1 MHHDK
6 NVPSPVLV
14 EEYRR
19 QMMAMQ
25 RLATVAAP
33 PPETPENS
41 LDENWLDTR
50 FPEPNIAKDKA
61 AITTADTPAVSP
73 PPIAESPFIG
83 YVRIFAF
90 TANEA
95 EPIEGAQVTVGRE
108 GILYGNATTDRDGYT
123 PVFPLPTVDP
133 ALTLQPGG
141 PQPYIPYT
149 IQVTAA
155 GFRPVIHENVPI
167 YGNHYATQSVALLP
181 LLPGADPN
189 QRQDFVSGGPANL

>member
-1 MHHDK
+1 MQHDK
-6 NVPSPVLV
+6 NTPSPVLM

-19 QMMAMQ
+19 QMMEMQ
-25 RLATVAAP
+25 RLATAAAP
-33 PPETPENS
+33 PPKTPDDS
-41 LDENWLDTR
+41 TDENWLDAR
-50 FPEPNIAKDKA
+50 FPEPDIAKDKA
-61 AITTADTPAVSP
+61 AMATADESVESP

-95 EPIEGAQVTVGRE
+95 EPIEGAQVVVSRDAT
-108 GILYGNATTDRDGYT
+108 LYGNAVTDRDGYT
-123 PVFPLPTVDP
+123 PVIPLPTVDP

-149 IQVTAA
+149 IQVTAD

-181 LLPGADPN
+181 LLPGADSN